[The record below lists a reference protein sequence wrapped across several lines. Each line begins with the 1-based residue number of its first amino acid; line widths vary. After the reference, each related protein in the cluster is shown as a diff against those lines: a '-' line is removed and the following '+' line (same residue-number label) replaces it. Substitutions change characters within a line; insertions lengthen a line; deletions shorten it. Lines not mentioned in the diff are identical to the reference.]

1 MKITK
6 SILDALSVPAF
17 MINISHKVVAW
28 NPACE
33 MLTGIEA
40 KYVLGTKDH
49 WKGFYDSARPCLA
62 DLILDN
68 LLDEIPSFYS
78 NIEKIEFAAD
88 GYKSEGWFDSLN
100 GKRRYLT
107 FEARPL
113 LNGERLIGV
122 VEILLDITRHKEAEE
137 QLRLSSNVFENAQEG
152 IVITDM
158 ANRIVSANKAM
169 EIMTG
174 YTKAEMQGK
183 TLNSFASNRHPA
195 SFFSTIRENLRD
207 FSMWQG
213 EIWNERKNGEDYL
226 TRVVLNTVKSDTGGE
241 AYIGMY
247 SDITDV
253 SKVSE
258 KIEYLAH
265 HDFLT
270 GLPNRTLLED
280 RLRQALGR
288 AERNKSNMAVAFID
302 LDKFK
307 SVNDTLGHDVGDRL
321 LKMVSARIQTCLR
334 RTDTISRQ
342 GGDEFVLLIEDFSDA
357 ADITNI
363 AKKLLTSLSE
373 PYHLDDRVVSVTSSI
388 GISQYPADGVTVPE
402 LMKHADVAMYHAK
415 NQGRNNFQFYTKS
428 INAEAFETLVIEN
441 ALRQSIP
448 DGLALHFQ
456 PQLCL
461 VSKSIH
467 GAEALVRWTHPQQGP
482 ISPSRFIPIAEEA
495 GLIIDIGDW
504 VLRESC
510 RVMRETGISMS
521 VNLSAKQ
528 LAQGDIVEKVM
539 NSLDGMAGYRLTLE
553 VTESAFIYDF
563 EKTRTALLEL
573 KKTGINLALD
583 DFGTGY
589 SSLSYLYQLPF
600 DYLKIDQSF
609 LHNAKNTPI
618 VLAILD
624 MADKLN
630 LMTVA
635 EGVETPDQ
643 MAFLES
649 NGCDVIQGYYFSRPL
664 PLSALKAFAA
674 NPPFAISS
682 KPRIKSL
689 DEQEGLPLS
698 WSFTFNTGVD
708 EIDRQHIHLVRILRQ
723 LKECL
728 GLGWDSLDSRNTVK
742 VLLEYLRDHFS
753 YEESLMSRYGYPKL
767 TEHRREHMALM
778 ERLIRYD
785 REFKSQVK
793 TNINSIVDIL
803 YEWLMGHILGSDKIL
818 GRFLRLQDG
827 INSEELQSAK
837 SVAE

>member
-1 MKITK
+1 
-6 SILDALSVPAF
+6 